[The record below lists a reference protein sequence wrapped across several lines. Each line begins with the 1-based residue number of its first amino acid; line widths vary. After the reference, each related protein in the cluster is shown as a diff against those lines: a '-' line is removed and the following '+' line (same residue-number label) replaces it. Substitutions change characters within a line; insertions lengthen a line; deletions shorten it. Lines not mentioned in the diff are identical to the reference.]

1 MASTITKRSFC
12 GNSVSLLGY
21 GCMRFPEKD
30 GQIDKEQATALIDR
44 AIAGGV
50 NYFDTAYPYH
60 GGKSEGFLK
69 EALIGRYD
77 RSSFFLA
84 DKMPLWDLKQTADLQ
99 KTFVIQLERLGTD
112 YVDYYLL
119 HALSAN
125 LWKKAKELGA
135 PQFLEHLK
143 SQGRIRH
150 AGFSFHDSPEVLREI
165 LDSCTWDFVQLQI
178 NYYDWRH
185 GRADEMYALCQER
198 GLPVIIMEPVRGGS
212 LARIN
217 KDMARIFQLIHPDA
231 SIASWA
237 IRYAASLPQVATV
250 LSGMSSM
257 EQLED
262 NLASLSPLSPLT
274 PAEYDAVERAM
285 DVMDALPVTGCTG
298 CRYCK
303 DCPKGLDIA
312 HLLACYDNFIK
323 FDDDYHI
330 RQRYLKDTP
339 PDKQGAACVACGAC
353 MKVCPQHL
361 EIPALLKKIHKL
373 AMDMAGTSSL

>member
-1 MASTITKRSFC
+1 MAAITLRDFC
-12 GNSVSLLGY
+12 GNRVSLLGY

-30 GQIDKEQATALIDR
+30 GQIDKESATALIDR
-44 AIAGGV
+44 AIAGGI
-50 NYFDTAYPYH
+50 NYFDTAWPYH

-77 RSSFFLA
+77 RSSFYIA
-84 DKMPLWDLKQTADLQ
+84 DKMPLWDLKEPADLN
-99 KTFVIQLERLGTD
+99 KTFGVQLERLGTD

-119 HALSAN
+119 HALSKN
-125 LWKKAKELGA
+125 LWQKAQDLGA
-135 PQFLEHLK
+135 PAFLDQLK
-143 SQGRIRH
+143 AQGRIRH
-150 AGFSFHDSPEVLREI
+150 AGFSFHDSPEVLQTI
-165 LDSCTWDFVQLQI
+165 LSAYDWDFVQLQI

-185 GRADEMYALCQER
+185 GRADEMYDMCAKR
-198 GLPVIIMEPVRGGS
+198 GLPVIVMEPVRGGS
-212 LARIN
+212 LARMH
-217 KDMARIFQLIHPDA
+217 KDMVKIFTDARPEA
-231 SIASWA
+231 SVASWA
-237 IRYAASLPQVATV
+237 IRFAASLPRVATV

-262 NLASLSPLSPLT
+262 NLSTLSPLAPLDQ
-274 PAEYDAVERAM
+274 AEYTAVERAM

-312 HLLACYDNFIK
+312 HLLACYDNYIK
-323 FDDDYHI
+323 FDNDYHI

-339 PDKQGAACVACGAC
+339 ANQQGAACVACGAC

-361 EIPALLKKIHKL
+361 EIPALLKKIHAA
-373 AMDMAGTSSL
+373 AMEMAQ